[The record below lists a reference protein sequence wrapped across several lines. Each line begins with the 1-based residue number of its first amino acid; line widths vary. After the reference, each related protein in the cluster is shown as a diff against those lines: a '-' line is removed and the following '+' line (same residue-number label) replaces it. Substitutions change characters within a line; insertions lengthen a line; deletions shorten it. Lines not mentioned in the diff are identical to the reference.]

1 MYKQCSFDA
10 SLVVRVCTTLIG
22 VKKTRKI
29 MVIICYLQAC
39 ALIWQFQICIDHPIS
54 IHSISHDIELH
65 CLSNYLLL

>member
-1 MYKQCSFDA
+1 
-10 SLVVRVCTTLIG
+10 
-22 VKKTRKI
+22 
-29 MVIICYLQAC
+29 MVIICYLQAG